1 MTTTLTSITMSSST
15 AKEDRYGLS
24 AHMAIVCGLMD
35 VLEEHGLLK
44 DPKKDEDDPKTPYKV
59 HVLNSL
65 NSAGIG
71 GPPYT
76 WEGVRKAST
85 NFLF

>member
-1 MTTTLTSITMSSST
+1 MSSST